1 MKVRHVRLLVLAA
14 VSASFTLLWA
24 IPASA
29 HPAAKAATTITV
41 TAGKPSEF
49 AFTLSAKSVK
59 HGLVDFKFVNKGVL
73 PHDLKFCSSNKG
85 TITPNACAGKATPV
99 IASGKTATLAITFA
113 KAGKYEYLCTVPG
126 HAQNGMKGVLTVT

>member
-1 MKVRHVRLLVLAA
+1 MKIRHVRLLVLAA

-24 IPASA
+24 IPAVA
-29 HPAAKAATTITV
+29 HPAAKASTITV

-59 HGLVDFKFVNKGVL
+59 HGTVTFKVVNKGIL
-73 PHDLKFCSSNKG
+73 PHTLKFCSSNKG
-85 TITPNACAGKATPV
+85 TITPNACAGKGTPQ
-99 IASGKTATLAITFA
+99 ILAGKSGTLTITFR
-113 KAGKYEYLCTVPG
+113 KAGKYEYICTIPA